1 MLMLASNI
9 MLACRSL
16 CFTLSSCGIVLL
28 CTLPN
33 NITHVCPLS
42 QHFPSLLQVQAA
54 KLTPLNLPLLQ
65 ASRSC
70 LFCFVFLFFFSST
83 ISFDAFK
90 CNLKELTSKST
101 LSAWGQRSLACAC
114 PGAGYIDHLIHWRVH
129 SSIVPVEAPGY
140 SRHPTSILS
149 MQLLN
154 CF

>member
-16 CFTLSSCGIVLL
+16 CFTSCGIYSL

-33 NITHVCPLS
+33 NITQVCPPS
-42 QHFPSLLQVQAA
+42 RDFPSLLQVQAA
-54 KLTPLNLPLLQ
+54 KLTPVTLPLLQ
-65 ASRSC
+65 ASCSC
-70 LFCFVFLFFFSST
+70 LFCFVFFFSVPPF
-83 ISFDAFK
+83 SFHAFK
-90 CNLKELTSKST
+90 CNLKELTTKST
-101 LSAWGQRSLACAC
+101 LSAWGQRSLPCAC
-114 PGAGYIDHLIHWRVH
+114 PGAGYIDHLIHWRVQF
-129 SSIVPVEAPGY
+129 SFVPVEAPGY

>member
-16 CFTLSSCGIVLL
+16 WFTSCGISLL

-42 QHFPSLLQVQAA
+42 RDFPSFLQVQAA
-54 KLTPLNLPLLQ
+54 KLTPLTLSLLQ

-70 LFCFVFLFFFSST
+70 LFCFVVFFFSST
-83 ISFDAFK
+83 ISFHPFI
-90 CNLKELTSKST
+90 CNLKELTTKSA
-101 LSAWGQRSLACAC
+101 LSAWGQRSLACAS
-114 PGAGYIDHLIHWRVH
+114 PGAGYIDHLIHWRVQF
-129 SSIVPVEAPGY
+129 SFVPVEAPGY

>member
-16 CFTLSSCGIVLL
+16 CFTSCGIYSL

-33 NITHVCPLS
+33 NITQVCPLS
-42 QHFPSLLQVQAA
+42 GYFPSLLQVQAA
-54 KLTPLNLPLLQ
+54 KLTPLTLPLLQ

-70 LFCFVFLFFFSST
+70 LFCFVLFCFFSST
-83 ISFDAFK
+83 ISSHAFK
-90 CNLKELTSKST
+90 CNLKELTTKSA
-101 LSAWGQRSLACAC
+101 LSAWGQRSLACAS
-114 PGAGYIDHLIHWRVH
+114 PGAGYIDHLIHWRIH
-129 SSIVPVEAPGY
+129 FSFVPVEARGY

>member
-9 MLACRSL
+9 MVACRSL
-16 CFTLSSCGIVLL
+16 CFTSCGIYSL

-33 NITHVCPLS
+33 NITQVCPLS
-42 QHFPSLLQVQAA
+42 RDFPSLLQVQAA

-70 LFCFVFLFFFSST
+70 LFCFVFFFFSST
-83 ISFDAFK
+83 ISFHPFI
-90 CNLKELTSKST
+90 CNLKELTTKSV

-114 PGAGYIDHLIHWRVH
+114 PGAGYIDHLIHWRVQF
-129 SSIVPVEAPGY
+129 SFAPVEAPGY

-154 CF
+154 CFSV

>member
-16 CFTLSSCGIVLL
+16 CFTSCGIYSL

-33 NITHVCPLS
+33 NITEVCPPS
-42 QHFPSLLQVQAA
+42 RDFPSLLQVQAA
-54 KLTPLNLPLLQ
+54 ELTPFTLPLLQ

-70 LFCFVFLFFFSST
+70 LFCFVLFFFFSSS
-83 ISFDAFK
+83 ISFHTFK
-90 CNLKELTSKST
+90 CNLKELTT
-101 LSAWGQRSLACAC
+101 ERALSARGQRSLACAC
-114 PGAGYIDHLIHWRVH
+114 PGAGYIDHLIHWRVQF
-129 SSIVPVEAPGY
+129 SFVPVEAPGY

>member
-16 CFTLSSCGIVLL
+16 WFTSCGISLL

-33 NITHVCPLS
+33 NITHICPLS
-42 QHFPSLLQVQAA
+42 RDFPSLLQVQAA
-54 KLTPLNLPLLQ
+54 KLTPLTLPLLQ

-70 LFCFVFLFFFSST
+70 LFCFVFFFSSST
-83 ISFDAFK
+83 ISFHPFI
-90 CNLKELTSKST
+90 CNLKELTTKSV

-114 PGAGYIDHLIHWRVH
+114 PGAGYIDHLIHWRVQF
-129 SSIVPVEAPGY
+129 SFAPVEAPGY

-154 CF
+154 CFSV

>member
-16 CFTLSSCGIVLL
+16 CFTSCGIYSL

-33 NITHVCPLS
+33 NITQVCPPS
-42 QHFPSLLQVQAA
+42 RDFPSLLQVQAA
-54 KLTPLNLPLLQ
+54 KLTPVTLPLLQ

-70 LFCFVFLFFFSST
+70 LVFFCFFFFSST
-83 ISFDAFK
+83 ISFCAFK
-90 CNLKELTSKST
+90 CNLKELTTESA
-101 LSAWGQRSLACAC
+101 LSAWGQWSLACAW

-129 SSIVPVEAPGY
+129 FSFVPVEAPGY

-154 CF
+154 YF

>member
-16 CFTLSSCGIVLL
+16 WFTSCGISLL

-42 QHFPSLLQVQAA
+42 RDFPSFLQVQAA
-54 KLTPLNLPLLQ
+54 KLTPLTLSLLQ
-65 ASRSC
+65 ASRSY
-70 LFCFVFLFFFSST
+70 LFCFFFFFSST
-83 ISFDAFK
+83 ISFHPFI
-90 CNLKELTSKST
+90 CNLKELTTKSA
-101 LSAWGQRSLACAC
+101 LSAQGQRSLACAC
-114 PGAGYIDHLIHWRVH
+114 PGAGYIDHLIHWRVQF
-129 SSIVPVEAPGY
+129 SFVPVEAPGY

>member
-16 CFTLSSCGIVLL
+16 CFTSCGIYSL

-33 NITHVCPLS
+33 NITQVCPLS
-42 QHFPSLLQVQAA
+42 RDFPSLLQVQAA
-54 KLTPLNLPLLQ
+54 KLTPLTLPLLQ

-70 LFCFVFLFFFSST
+70 LFCFVFCFFFSST
-83 ISFDAFK
+83 ISFYAFK
-90 CNLKELTSKST
+90 CNLKELTTKSP
-101 LSAWGQRSLACAC
+101 LSAWGQRSLACAS

-129 SSIVPVEAPGY
+129 FSFVPVEARGY

>member
-9 MLACRSL
+9 MFACRSL
-16 CFTLSSCGIVLL
+16 CFTSCGIYSLY
-28 CTLPN
+28 TLPN
-33 NITHVCPLS
+33 NITQVCPLS
-42 QHFPSLLQVQAA
+42 RDFPSLLQVQAA
-54 KLTPLNLPLLQ
+54 KLTPLTLPLLQ

-70 LFCFVFLFFFSST
+70 LFCFFSST
-83 ISFDAFK
+83 ISFYAFK
-90 CNLKELTSKST
+90 CNLKELTTKST

-114 PGAGYIDHLIHWRVH
+114 PGAGYIDHLIHWRVQF
-129 SSIVPVEAPGY
+129 SFVPVEAPGY